1 MFDINNLQI
10 KSNINAMQ
18 LEEAINKIKQ
28 DNKLKGL
35 GTAFINVENK
45 YNVNAII
52 LASIACLESGY
63 GTSRLAIEKN
73 NLFGLDAPLSTTG
86 TDNYGSGYKS
96 KEECIDYACHR
107 IGKQYLELDAKASW
121 RYCEGKK
128 DIYAVGAKWCEVK
141 GWSDKVISIANRIEK
156 NINGGNSMKILISA
170 GHTLTGKGTGAVGFI
185 NESQENRV
193 LAKFVVENLK
203 KLGHEVD
210 YHEVNSGSDYI
221 EQQAKKANS
230 KNYDLVVQIHFNS
243 SDNATANGTEVIYRS
258 SKGKVFAQK
267 VQDKLKT
274 EFKDRKIKH
283 DINHLKRDLGWLR
296 LTNPPAILIETCF
309 VSNKADTDKY
319 TSNRE
324 KIAKLIAEGIAN
336 QTIVENSNSS
346 ASSTDK
352 KLYAVCV
359 TACEYNSAKKM
370 QQELINKGYK
380 DTYLIPR

>member
-1 MFDINNLQI
+1 M
-10 KSNINAMQ
+10 
-18 LEEAINKIKQ
+18 
-28 DNKLKGL
+28 
-35 GTAFINVENK
+35 
-45 YNVNAII
+45 
-52 LASIACLESGY
+52 
-63 GTSRLAIEKN
+63 R
-73 NLFGLDAPLSTTG
+73 
-86 TDNYGSGYKS
+86 
-96 KEECIDYACHR
+96 
-107 IGKQYLELDAKASW
+107 
-121 RYCEGKK
+121 
-128 DIYAVGAKWCEVK
+128 
-141 GWSDKVISIANRIEK
+141 
-156 NINGGNSMKILISA
+156 ILISA
-170 GHTLTGKGTGAVGFI
+170 GHTLNPNKGCGAVGFI

-193 LAKFVVENLK
+193 LAKFIVEYLK

-243 SDNATANGTEVIYRS
+243 SDNAAANGTEVIYRS

-283 DINHLKRDLGWLR
+283 DINDLKRNLGWLR

-309 VSNKADTDKY
+309 VSNKSDTDKY
-319 TSNRE
+319 TSNRK

-359 TACEYNSAKKM
+359 TACEYDSAKKM
-370 QQELINKGYK
+370 QEELISKGYK

>member
-1 MFDINNLQI
+1 M
-10 KSNINAMQ
+10 
-18 LEEAINKIKQ
+18 
-28 DNKLKGL
+28 
-35 GTAFINVENK
+35 
-45 YNVNAII
+45 
-52 LASIACLESGY
+52 
-63 GTSRLAIEKN
+63 
-73 NLFGLDAPLSTTG
+73 
-86 TDNYGSGYKS
+86 
-96 KEECIDYACHR
+96 
-107 IGKQYLELDAKASW
+107 
-121 RYCEGKK
+121 
-128 DIYAVGAKWCEVK
+128 EVL
-141 GWSDKVISIANRIEK
+141 V
-156 NINGGNSMKILISA
+156 SA
-170 GHTLTGKGTGAVGFI
+170 GHTLNPNKGCGAVGFI

-193 LAKFVVENLK
+193 LAKFVVEYLK
-203 KLGHEVD
+203 KLGHKVD

-230 KNYDLVVQIHFNS
+230 KNYDVVVQIHFNS

-283 DINHLKRDLGWLR
+283 DINELKRDLGWLR
-296 LTNPPAILIETCF
+296 LTKPPAILIETCF
-309 VSNKADTDKY
+309 VSNKSDTDKY

-336 QTIVENSNSS
+336 QTIAENNTSNT
-346 ASSTDK
+346 SSTDK

-359 TACEYNSAKKM
+359 TACEYSSAKKM

>member
-1 MFDINNLQI
+1 
-10 KSNINAMQ
+10 
-18 LEEAINKIKQ
+18 
-28 DNKLKGL
+28 
-35 GTAFINVENK
+35 
-45 YNVNAII
+45 
-52 LASIACLESGY
+52 
-63 GTSRLAIEKN
+63 
-73 NLFGLDAPLSTTG
+73 
-86 TDNYGSGYKS
+86 
-96 KEECIDYACHR
+96 
-107 IGKQYLELDAKASW
+107 
-121 RYCEGKK
+121 
-128 DIYAVGAKWCEVK
+128 
-141 GWSDKVISIANRIEK
+141 
-156 NINGGNSMKILISA
+156 MKILISA

-193 LAKFVVENLK
+193 LAKFVVEHLK

-221 EQQAKKANS
+221 EKQAKKANS

-243 SDNATANGTEVIYRS
+243 SDNATANGIEVIYRS

-283 DINHLKRDLGWLR
+283 DIKDLKRDLGWLR

-319 TSNRE
+319 TSNRK

-336 QTIVENSNSS
+336 QTITENNNSS
-346 ASSTDK
+346 VSSTDK

>member
-1 MFDINNLQI
+1 M
-10 KSNINAMQ
+10 
-18 LEEAINKIKQ
+18 
-28 DNKLKGL
+28 
-35 GTAFINVENK
+35 
-45 YNVNAII
+45 
-52 LASIACLESGY
+52 
-63 GTSRLAIEKN
+63 R
-73 NLFGLDAPLSTTG
+73 
-86 TDNYGSGYKS
+86 
-96 KEECIDYACHR
+96 
-107 IGKQYLELDAKASW
+107 
-121 RYCEGKK
+121 
-128 DIYAVGAKWCEVK
+128 
-141 GWSDKVISIANRIEK
+141 
-156 NINGGNSMKILISA
+156 ILISA
-170 GHTLTGKGTGAVGFI
+170 GHTLNGKGTGAVGFI

-193 LAKFVVENLK
+193 LAKFIVEYLK

-243 SDNATANGTEVIYRS
+243 SDNAAANGTEVIYRS

-283 DINHLKRDLGWLR
+283 DINDLKRNLGWLR

-309 VSNKADTDKY
+309 VSNKSDTDKY
-319 TSNRE
+319 TSNRK

-336 QTIVENSNSS
+336 QTIVENSNSNTSS
-346 ASSTDK
+346 ADK

-370 QQELINKGYK
+370 QEELINKGYK

>member
-1 MFDINNLQI
+1 M
-10 KSNINAMQ
+10 
-18 LEEAINKIKQ
+18 
-28 DNKLKGL
+28 
-35 GTAFINVENK
+35 
-45 YNVNAII
+45 
-52 LASIACLESGY
+52 
-63 GTSRLAIEKN
+63 RL
-73 NLFGLDAPLSTTG
+73 
-86 TDNYGSGYKS
+86 
-96 KEECIDYACHR
+96 
-107 IGKQYLELDAKASW
+107 
-121 RYCEGKK
+121 
-128 DIYAVGAKWCEVK
+128 
-141 GWSDKVISIANRIEK
+141 
-156 NINGGNSMKILISA
+156 LISA

-193 LAKFVVENLK
+193 LAKLIVEHLK
-203 KLGHEVD
+203 KLGCETD

-243 SDNATANGTEVIYRS
+243 SDNAAANGTEVIYRS

-283 DINHLKRDLGWLR
+283 DINDLKRDLGWLR

-309 VSNKADTDKY
+309 VSNKSDTDKY

-336 QTIVENSNSS
+336 QTIAENNTSNT
-346 ASSTDK
+346 SSTDK
-352 KLYAVCV
+352 KLYAVC
-359 TACEYNSAKKM
+359 TGAYNYDNAKKM
-370 QQELINKGYK
+370 QQELIGKGYK